1 MNLLDVEE
9 AASTVYSQTIQCA
22 SQVSQSVSTPASGL
36 KLGLH
41 PFRTVLGS
49 PRLAHG
55 WPDGQTARLKD
66 KQSDEEHAPCR
77 QRTDVRSLL

>member
-1 MNLLDVEE
+1 MSLLEVEE
-9 AASTVYSQTIQCA
+9 ASTVYQTQQTINV
-22 SQVSQSVSTPASGL
+22 QVSQSVSTPASGL

-49 PRLAHG
+49 PRLARG
-55 WPDGQTARLKD
+55 WPDSQTAKLED